1 MDAFL
6 NNARASEDDN
16 AVRQAHG
23 TQAVSDD
30 EGGAHPYRRDTRR
43 CHEYPSDV
51 HSEVFI
57 ALDPIRRCSEIRSR
71 QRNSPIG
78 LQIAPNRL
86 VNLCREPML
95 NGYSPDC
102 AAGAANRK
110 VAPIARVRGF
120 FVERRANMARFLRI
134 RHVVKTDRAPMSKS
148 RRFVGSSRTAAIG
161 HSRKTRL
168 FHRSRKELL
177 FST

>member
-1 MDAFL
+1 MPRFSSPQKPSMLFTVLPVRLTYSSALWFTVSFFFQ
-6 NNARASEDDN
+6 AEDGIRYSS
-16 AVRQAHG
+16 VTGVQ
-23 TQAVSDD
+23 T
-30 EGGAHPYRRDTRR
+30 
-43 CHEYPSDV
+43 C
-51 HSEVFI
+51 
-57 ALDPIRRCSEIRSR
+57 ALPI
-71 QRNSPIG
+71 